1 VYMCLAWISLAC
13 EKYSRDKNKKERKY
27 KPRKIAFV
35 PLNCATLPKLCPHT
49 EYFPLNIGFLF
60 LKISSSRSMS
70 SPTVLTM
77 FCGKKNR
84 FNSKQQFSFVNIP
97 MHSLLFRLR
106 KFGNTLINTVT
117 IFPLLMISF
126 ILFCS
131 LLNYVWIL

>member
-1 VYMCLAWISLAC
+1 MCTCASRGSLKLARNILATKRKTKENISQ
-13 EKYSRDKNKKERKY
+13 E
-27 KPRKIAFV
+27 IAFV